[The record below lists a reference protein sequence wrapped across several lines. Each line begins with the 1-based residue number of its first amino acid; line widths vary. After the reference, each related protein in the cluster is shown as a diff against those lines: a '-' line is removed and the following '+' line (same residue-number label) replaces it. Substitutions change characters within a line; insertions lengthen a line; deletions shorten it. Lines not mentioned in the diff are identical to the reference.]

1 MVAVSIRTLMSSP
14 QPATTGFPCP
24 EHVLCILGMHRS
36 GTSCLT
42 GSLQEAGLELGQCHT
57 SNPHNLKGN
66 RENQAIV
73 DINDGVLEANGG
85 AWDRPP
91 ERVIWTPRHM
101 DLARELLAAH
111 AGAAH
116 FGFKDPRTLLTVGGW
131 QALVPHMRFIGI
143 FRHPGDVAQSL
154 HNRSGMPLAQG
165 LELWYQYNRRLL
177 RQYRAK
183 PFPVLCFDDEPG
195 LFLEKLRGSMAAVGL
210 EASGWHGE
218 FYAQELKTARVED
231 AVTLPWHV
239 RRLYRKL
246 LRLAE

>member
-1 MVAVSIRTLMSSP
+1 
-14 QPATTGFPCP
+14 
-24 EHVLCILGMHRS
+24 MHRS

-42 GSLQEAGLELGQCHT
+42 GSLQEAGLELGECHT

-73 DINDGVLEANGG
+73 DINDAVLEANGG
-85 AWDRPP
+85 AWDAPP
-91 ERVIWTPRHM
+91 EQVIWTPKHM
-101 DLARELLAAH
+101 DAAREFLASQ
-111 AGAAH
+111 AGAGY

-143 FRHPGDVAQSL
+143 FRHPADVAQSL

-165 LELWYQYNRRLL
+165 FELWYQYNRRLL
-177 RQYRAK
+177 RQYRMQ
-183 PFPVLCFDDEPG
+183 PFPVLCFDDEAEV
-195 LFLEKLRGSMAAVGL
+195 FLAKLRDTMAAVGL
-210 EASGWHGE
+210 RTSDWQGD
-218 FYAQELKTARVED
+218 FYARELKTARVGET
-231 AVTLPWHV
+231 VTLPWHV